1 MLPEQDTLLDQLY
14 HEHFK
19 YLVGYA
25 FHYIHDWGKAEEVVQ
40 EAFCIASAKVTKV
53 MESDD
58 PLRWLKTTV
67 KNVARNMKK
76 HEAYQ
81 RSLILYLEELESSP
95 SAPDMLSGMDIW
107 EFCEQIVGK
116 ENFQLFKRIVLDG
129 VSYLEAAKELGIG
142 IWACHKR
149 VQRTSKALRDGLK
162 KYFE

>member
-1 MLPEQDTLLDQLY
+1 MLLAQDAFLDQLY
-14 HEHFK
+14 HAHFQR
-19 YLVGYA
+19 LVGYA
-25 FHYIHDWGKAEEVVQ
+25 FHHIHDWGKAEEAVQ

-58 PLRWLKTTV
+58 PLRWMKATV
-67 KNVARNMKK
+67 KNVVRNMKK

-81 RSLILYLEELESSP
+81 RSLILYLEDLKSSP
-95 SAPDMLSGMDIW
+95 SAPDVLSGMDIW

-129 VSYLEAAKELGIG
+129 LSYLEAAKEPDISV
-142 IWACHKR
+142 WACHKR
-149 VQRTSKALRDGLK
+149 VQRTSKALRDGLE